1 VVALRPQD
9 SWLAHGW
16 QTWRREKAER
26 PLFPERHAGV
36 KAILVLEDGTTYAGE
51 SFGAAGE
58 TAGEVV
64 FNTAM
69 TGYQEIITDPSYRGQ
84 IVTMTYPLIGNYGTN
99 PADVESPAPQVEGFV
114 VREISKIASN
124 YRAAETLDSYLKRH
138 GVPGITG
145 VDTRALTRHIRLAG
159 AMRAVLS
166 TDEFDPQS
174 LTKKALAIPP
184 MAGAD
189 FVKAV
194 TRSEPLV
201 WDEGL
206 YEELELSKT
215 ETPKPRYRC
224 VAIDCGLKH
233 NIARL
238 LVHYGFEVTLV
249 PADMSAAEIEKLDP
263 RCIFISNGPGD
274 PAAVTYVV
282 ETLKSLLGRYPAFG
296 ICLGHQLMGLA
307 LGGETFKL
315 KFGHHGA
322 NHPVRN
328 TATGKIDITSQNH
341 GFAVDP
347 ETLDASRVEV
357 TEINLNDR
365 TVEGIACRDIPAF
378 SVQYHPEAGPGPHDA
393 RHLFAR
399 FRKLVS
405 ESL

>member
-1 VVALRPQD
+1 M
-9 SWLAHGW
+9 
-16 QTWRREKAER
+16 
-26 PLFPERHAGV
+26 
-36 KAILVLEDGTTYAGE
+36 KAILVLEDGAVYPGE

-58 TAGEVV
+58 ASGEVV

-69 TGYQEIITDPSYRGQ
+69 TGYQEILTDPSYKGQ
-84 IVTMTYPLIGNYGTN
+84 IVTMTYPLIGNYGAN
-99 PADVESPAPQVEGFV
+99 PDDAESSGPQAEGFV
-114 VREISKIASN
+114 VREISQIASN
-124 YRAAETLDSYLKRH
+124 YRTTETLDAYLERH

-159 AMRAVLS
+159 AMRSVLS
-166 TDEFDPQS
+166 TVDLDPES
-174 LTKKALAIPP
+174 LRQKALALPT

-189 FVKAV
+189 FVKVV
-194 TRSEPLV
+194 TRREPLV
-201 WDEGL
+201 WHDGL
-206 YEELELSKT
+206 YEELELVKT
-215 ETPKPRYRC
+215 QTPSPHYRC
-224 VAIDCGLKH
+224 VAIDCGLKL

-238 LVHYGFEVTLV
+238 LVHYGFDVTLV
-249 PADMSAAEIEKLDP
+249 PAGMPAAEIERLDP
-263 RCIFISNGPGD
+263 QCIFVSNGPGD

-282 ETLKSLLGRYPAFG
+282 ETLRALLGRYPTFG

-322 NHPVRN
+322 NHPVQN

-347 ETLDASRVEV
+347 ETLEASKVEV
-357 TEINLNDR
+357 TAINLNDR

-378 SVQYHPEAGPGPHDA
+378 SVQYHPEAAPGPHDA

-399 FRKLVS
+399 FRKLVA